1 MNHHESFLCKTLPKF
16 SSEIIPRRPEIASP
30 FVFLCP
36 WIHAKG
42 RTSWSVYLLLNIK
55 RSSDARTEEGSEELA
70 AGCPTR
76 DAGLQPPPPTQ
87 LSPRVWMLMPV
98 VLIPYIFVLEKDGVL
113 VSKETHSFC
122 ISWLVIHK
130 NHRWAVS
137 AQAGLPGSTLRPCL
151 GTDQACAGS
160 WNVQNIHI
168 IFSWK
173 LTSLLQLCA
182 SLTTLSLS

>member
-16 SSEIIPRRPEIASP
+16 SSEIIPRRPEIASS
-30 FVFLCP
+30 FVLLCP

-42 RTSWSVYLLLNIK
+42 RTSWSVYLLLIIK
-55 RSSDARTEEGSEELA
+55 RSSDARKEEGSEEPA
-70 AGCPTR
+70 AGCRTR
-76 DAGLQPPPPTQ
+76 DAGLQPPPPMQ
-87 LSPRVWMLMPV
+87 LSPHVWMLMPV
-98 VLIPYIFVLEKDGVL
+98 VLIPYIFVLEKDGFL

-122 ISWLVIHK
+122 ISWLVIRK

-137 AQAGLPGSTLRPCL
+137 ARAGLPGSTLHPCL
-151 GTDQACAGS
+151 GTHQACAGS
-160 WNVQNIHI
+160 WNVQNICI

-173 LTSLLQLCA
+173 RTSLLQLRG